1 MFVAMMNLIP
11 RVRFAPSPTGLLHV
25 GNART
30 ALYNWLYARR
40 VGGLFLLRVE
50 DTDRERSEARY
61 EAQLIEDLHWLGIQ
75 WDGGPGAPNEP
86 DTGDHG
92 PYRQSERLHIY
103 AEHTEKLLAEGKA
116 YRCFCTP
123 EELEAERTHAAAEH
137 GSQIYSGRCRSLSP
151 DEIERNL
158 AAGKP
163 FAVRLKIEK
172 DHPLRFNDIVRGPVE
187 FAAETVSDPV
197 LVRSA
202 SGVSAGVPVYNYV
215 VTIDDALM
223 GITHVI
229 RGDDHISNTPKQVAI
244 YEAFGWPVPEF
255 AHLSTILGPDH
266 QRLSKR
272 HGATSI
278 STFRQMG
285 YLPEAL
291 ANYLAL
297 LGWGAED
304 GKTETFTL
312 AELTPIFSLERV
324 TPSPAIFDFD
334 KLNWLNRYYIKKV
347 EQADPDRIAKLAERQ
362 FVLQKPGVFPLWSNN
377 EIYTSETIALLASLD
392 PPIHLDIPSVE
403 EIEERKAWFASL
415 LALFLP
421 SVDYLAQLPV
431 RSAFIF
437 GIDPDAAHADPENAA
452 ILATDS
458 ARTVLS
464 EFASRVRAH
473 SGQVTAELFKCWVEE
488 IKAATGIK
496 GKELFHP
503 IRIALTGAHS
513 GREFDKIL
521 PLIEEGAAM
530 GLPIPTVHDRIEQFV
545 GV

>member
-1 MFVAMMNLIP
+1 MFVAMMNSIP

-30 ALYNWLYARR
+30 ALYNWLFARHT
-40 VGGLFLLRVE
+40 GGLFLLRIE
-50 DTDRERSEARY
+50 DTDLERSEARY
-61 EAQLIEDLHWLGIQ
+61 ETQLIEDLHWLGIN
-75 WDGGPGAPNEP
+75 WDGGPGAQDEP

-103 AEHTEKLLAEGKA
+103 AKHTERLLVEGKA
-116 YRCFCTP
+116 YRCFCTQ
-123 EELEAERTHAAAEH
+123 EELEAERAQASADRTA
-137 GSQIYSGRCRSLSP
+137 QVYSGRCRNLSTI
-151 DEIERNL
+151 EIERNL
-158 AAGKP
+158 VAGKH
-163 FAVRLKIEK
+163 FAVRLRIE
-172 DHPLRFNDIVRGPVE
+172 DHPLRFHDIVRGDVE

-244 YEAFGWPVPEF
+244 YEAFGWPVPQF
-255 AHLSTILGPDH
+255 AHLSTILGADRE
-266 QRLSKR
+266 RLSKR

-278 STFRQMG
+278 SVFRQMG

-312 AELTPIFSLERV
+312 AELIPLFSLERV
-324 TPSPAIFDFD
+324 TPSPAVFDFD
-334 KLNWLNRYYIKKV
+334 KLNWLNRHYIKL
-347 EQADPDRIAKLAERQ
+347 ADPERIAKLAERQ
-362 FVLQKPGVFPLWSNN
+362 FILQKPGIFPLWTSS
-377 EIYTSETIALLASLD
+377 ELYTAETIALLASLD
-392 PPIHLDIPSVE
+392 PPIHLDIPSPE
-403 EIEERKAWFASL
+403 LIDQRKAWFAGL
-415 LALFLP
+415 LTLFLP
-421 SVDYLAQLPV
+421 AVDYLAQLPAK
-431 RSAFIF
+431 SAFIF

-452 ILATDS
+452 ILTADS
-458 ARTVLS
+458 ARSVLS
-464 EFASRVRAH
+464 EFASRVRTH
-473 SGQVTAELFKCWVEE
+473 SGLVTADDFKRWISEVQ
-488 IKAATGIK
+488 AATGVK
-496 GKELFHP
+496 GKELYHP
-503 IRIALTGAHS
+503 IRIAITGAHS
-513 GREFDKIL
+513 GREFDKIV
-521 PLIEEGAAM
+521 PLIEEGAAL
-530 GLPIPTVHDRIEQFV
+530 GLAIPTIHDRIMQFV

>member
-1 MFVAMMNLIP
+1 LSRGYLLLRLDQAHFREVASIHTWVQCEQLVRVDQRIVYHVCCHDQLPVIP

-30 ALYNWLYARR
+30 ALYNWLFARR
-40 VGGLFLLRVE
+40 TGGLFILRIE
-50 DTDRERSEARY
+50 DTDLERSEARY
-61 EAQLIEDLHWLGIQ
+61 ETQLIEDLHWLGLD
-75 WDGGPGAPNEP
+75 WDEGPGAIVEP

-103 AEHTEKLLAEGKA
+103 AEHTERLLAEGKA

-123 EELEAERTHAAAEH
+123 EELEAERKAGRRAPARRSTPAAAAILT
-137 GSQIYSGRCRSLSP
+137 QADR
-151 DEIERNL
+151 RNL
-158 AAGKP
+158 AEGKH
-163 FAVRLKIEK
+163 FAVRLKIE
-172 DHPLRFNDIVRGPVE
+172 DHPLRFHDIVRGPVE
-187 FAAETVSDPV
+187 FAAESVSDPV

-255 AHLSTILGPDH
+255 AHLSTILGADRE
-266 QRLSKR
+266 RLSKR

-312 AELTPIFSLERV
+312 AELVPIFSLERV

-334 KLNWLNRYYIKKV
+334 KLNWLNRHYIK
-347 EQADPDRIAKLAERQ
+347 QADPERIAKLAERQ
-362 FVLQKPGVFPLWSNN
+362 FCLQKPGVFPLWTSS
-377 EIYTSETIALLASLD
+377 ELYTAETIALLAQLD
-392 PPIHLDIPSVE
+392 PPIHLDIPS
-403 EIEERKAWFASL
+403 
-415 LALFLP
+415 P
-421 SVDYLAQLPV
+421 S
-431 RSAFIF
+431 RS
-437 GIDPDAAHADPENAA
+437 P
-452 ILATDS
+452 S
-458 ARTVLS
+458 ARPGSRACWRCFCPPSTTWRS
-464 EFASRVRAH
+464 CPSSPRSSSAS
-473 SGQVTAELFKCWVEE
+473 
-488 IKAATGIK
+488 
-496 GKELFHP
+496 
-503 IRIALTGAHS
+503 
-513 GREFDKIL
+513 
-521 PLIEEGAAM
+521 
-530 GLPIPTVHDRIEQFV
+530 IPTPRTPTRRTPPFCPPTRRAPC
-545 GV
+545 